1 MKEILEE
8 AFEKGILEV
17 LGVTRRFWRIFIFTN
32 IGILS
37 HAVQR
42 HINDHPKL
50 EELVVAYESRT
61 AGGLSRRDVWTHLI
75 FGENVLHAIFS

>member
-42 HINDHPKL
+42 HIKRG
-50 EELVVAYESRT
+50 A
-61 AGGLSRRDVWTHLI
+61 
-75 FGENVLHAIFS
+75 